1 MDGHSPGAGVCGE
14 GFSSKNG
21 IQFSFLFQ
29 AMFEPLQW
37 VSNATRTGGQLRE
50 EDHLRE
56 ARVVRPSHM
65 SSPPQFWFHDECL
78 NAWHVGCAQQFCVG
92 DSIFP
97 GDVNNLAKASEVKLI
112 EFFGIAAKFHSHR
125 AGTAL
130 CDCHLVPKVMPCS
143 PQTHVHNLLKEA
155 PALASLFDTSLSML
169 QLG

>member
-56 ARVVRPSHM
+56 ARVVRPNHM
-65 SSPPQFWFHDECL
+65 SSPPQFWFHDKCL

-130 CDCHLVPKVMPCS
+130 CTCHLVPKVMPCS
-143 PQTHVHNLLKEA
+143 PQTHVHNLLKE
-155 PALASLFDTSLSML
+155 LRHLL
-169 QLG
+169 